1 MNLIL
6 GDAHARQTST
16 GKTEIIK
23 DIWNNIGLGFII
35 NNCSEQMDIETTK
48 HFFFWFITKIFL
60 RMFWWI

>member
-16 GKTEIIK
+16 DKTEIIK

-35 NNCSEQMDIETTK
+35 NNCSEQIDIETTK
-48 HFFFWFITKIFL
+48 HFFFGLLQKCI
-60 RMFWWI
+60 